1 MESDVLELPS
11 PRADDDVA
19 SAHPTP
25 TISRT
30 DTRRAALA
38 LLLACV
44 FWGGSFTWAKDA
56 IAAVNAHAGVDEHA
70 GLGPLLLIAWRFF
83 IAGVVWLAV
92 FKKARR
98 GWSWPSVGRAALLGA
113 IFAAG

>member
-1 MESDVLELPS
+1 MESDLLDP
-11 PRADDDVA
+11 PTLRAQPTDSIPADVTTAA
-19 SAHPTP
+19 SH
-25 TISRT
+25 R

-56 IAAVNAHAGVDEHA
+56 IAAVNTHAGVDEHS
-70 GLGPLLLIAWRFF
+70 GLGPLLLIAWRFM

-98 GWSWPSVGRAALLGA
+98 GWSWPSVGRAALLGV
-113 IFAAG
+113 IF